1 MEGGYLALVG
11 DRSSNRLMGRF
22 AFETLHSEYTN
33 HSFEPAGAVGV
44 ALHLSRIPPV

>member
-11 DRSSNRLMGRF
+11 DRSSDRLMGRF
-22 AFETLHSEYTN
+22 SFETLHSEYTN